1 MVARSRSVAAGLKAL
16 RPNGERKSH
25 GSNASL
31 FQPSCLNV
39 IRCHVILFHYTR
51 NLTRILVQTPS
62 RSYEVLIERGL
73 LGSTGAA
80 LRDLISPGAR
90 VFALSAPPIRKHYG
104 NLLRKSFAKSD
115 HKFEL
120 FTMPDGETSKTL
132 AELQKLAVKMVRY
145 GADRTSVLLALG
157 GGVVGDV
164 GAFLASIFM
173 RGIPVVQIPTTLLAQ
188 VDSSVG
194 GKTGV
199 NLKSGKNLLGTFH
212 QPLAVLADPD
222 VLKTLPEREYRSGLF
237 EAMKYG
243 VIRNPAIF
251 ELMESNSNALL
262 RRDGAILE
270 TLITE
275 CIRVKAEVVSVDE
288 RENGE
293 RRILN
298 FGHTI
303 GHALE
308 AETNYRRLLHGE
320 AVGWGMIAASMI
332 GASMQ
337 ITDSQT
343 AQRIYALVL
352 AYGPLPKVPVDSRSV
367 MKRLL
372 SDKKTVRGI
381 PHFVLPTAIG
391 KVEVVNNV
399 PARTAIQAIKEIRYL
414 SKA

>member
-1 MVARSRSVAAGLKAL
+1 MIPPR
-16 RPNGERKSH
+16 
-25 GSNASL
+25 
-31 FQPSCLNV
+31 
-39 IRCHVILFHYTR
+39 
-51 NLTRILVQTPS
+51 
-62 RSYEVLIERGL
+62 
-73 LGSTGAA
+73 
-80 LRDLISPGAR
+80 AR
-90 VFALSAPPIRKHYG
+90 VFALTAPPVHKHYG
-104 NLLRKSFAKSD
+104 NLLRKSFAKSG
-115 HKFEL
+115 HRFEL
-120 FTMPDGETSKTL
+120 LIMPDGERWKTL
-132 AELQKLAVKMVRY
+132 AELEKLAVKMVRY
-145 GADRTSVLLALG
+145 GADRHSVLLALG

-173 RGIPVVQIPTTLLAQ
+173 RGIPVVQIPTSLLAQ

-199 NLKSGKNLLGTFH
+199 NLRAGKNLLGTFH
-212 QPLAVLADPD
+212 QPLAVLTDPG

-251 ELMESNSNALL
+251 ELMESNSEALL
-262 RRDGAILE
+262 RRNGALLE

-275 CIRVKAEVVSVDE
+275 CIRVKAEVVSADE
-288 RENGE
+288 RESGE

-298 FGHTI
+298 FGHTL

-308 AETNYRRLLHGE
+308 AETNYTRLLHGE
-320 AVGWGMIAASMI
+320 AVGWGMIAAAMI

-352 AYGPLPKVPVDSRSV
+352 AYGPLPKLPVDSRSV
-367 MKRLL
+367 MKRVR
-372 SDKKTVRGI
+372 SDKKTVGGT

-399 PARTAIQAIKEIRYL
+399 PVRTAIQAIKEIKYL

>member
-1 MVARSRSVAAGLKAL
+1 MMR
-16 RPNGERKSH
+16 H
-25 GSNASL
+25 
-31 FQPSCLNV
+31 
-39 IRCHVILFHYTR
+39 
-51 NLTRILVQTPS
+51 
-62 RSYEVLIERGL
+62 
-73 LGSTGAA
+73 
-80 LRDLISPGAR
+80 
-90 VFALSAPPIRKHYG
+90 
-104 NLLRKSFAKSD
+104 
-115 HKFEL
+115 
-120 FTMPDGETSKTL
+120 
-132 AELQKLAVKMVRY
+132 
-145 GADRTSVLLALG
+145 GADRQSVLLALG

-199 NLKSGKNLLGTFH
+199 NLKAGKNLLGTFH

-251 ELMESNSNALL
+251 EMMESNSNALL
-262 RRDGAILE
+262 RRDGAPLE

-275 CIRVKAEVVSVDE
+275 CIRVKAEVVSADE
-288 RENGE
+288 RESGE

-320 AVGWGMIAASMI
+320 AVGWGMIAAAMI
-332 GASMQ
+332 AASMQ
-337 ITDSQT
+337 ITDTRT
-343 AQRIYALVL
+343 AQRILSLVL
-352 AYGPLPKVPVDSRSV
+352 AYGPLPKLPVDSRSV

-372 SDKKTVRGI
+372 SDKKTVGGV

-399 PARTAIQAIKEIRYL
+399 PTRTAIQAIKEIKYL
-414 SKA
+414 SKV

>member
-1 MVARSRSVAAGLKAL
+1 
-16 RPNGERKSH
+16 
-25 GSNASL
+25 
-31 FQPSCLNV
+31 
-39 IRCHVILFHYTR
+39 
-51 NLTRILVQTPS
+51 
-62 RSYEVLIERGL
+62 VLIERGL
-73 LGSTGAA
+73 LGSTAAA
-80 LRDLISPGAR
+80 LRDMIPPGAR
-90 VFALSAPPIRKHYG
+90 VFALTAPPIRKHYA
-104 NLLRKSFAKSD
+104 NLLRKSFAKSG

-120 FTMPDGETSKTL
+120 LVMPDGEHWKTL
-132 AELQKLAVKMVRY
+132 AELEKLAVKMVRH
-145 GADRTSVLLALG
+145 GAERQSVLLALG

-164 GAFLASIFM
+164 SAFLASIFM

-199 NLKSGKNLLGTFH
+199 NLKAGKNLLGTFH

-222 VLKTLPEREYRSGLF
+222 VLKTLPDREYRSGLF

-251 ELMESNSNALL
+251 ELMESNSDAIL
-262 RRDGAILE
+262 RRDGALLE

-275 CIRVKAEVVSVDE
+275 CIRVKATVVSADE
-288 RENGE
+288 RESGE

-298 FGHTI
+298 YGHTI

-320 AVGWGMIAASMI
+320 AVGWGMIAAAMI
-332 GASMQ
+332 AASMQ
-337 ITDSQT
+337 LTDTHT
-343 AQRIYALVL
+343 AQRILELVF
-352 AYGPLPKVPVDSRSV
+352 AYGPLPKLPIDSRSV

-372 SDKKTVRGI
+372 SDKKTVGGI
-381 PHFVLPTAIG
+381 PHFVLPTGIG
-391 KVEVVNNV
+391 TVEVVNNV
-399 PARTAIQAIKEIRYL
+399 PARTAIQAIKEIKYL

>member
-1 MVARSRSVAAGLKAL
+1 MLLAHGRVSYRSRTQ
-16 RPNGERKSH
+16 
-25 GSNASL
+25 AS
-31 FQPSCLNV
+31 F
-39 IRCHVILFHYTR
+39 FHYTR
-51 NLTRILVQTPS
+51 NLTRIPVQTPS
-62 RSYEVLIERGL
+62 RSYEVLVERGL
-73 LGSTGAA
+73 LGSTGAV
-80 LRDLISPGAR
+80 LRDMIPASAK
-90 VFALSAPPIRKHYG
+90 VFALSAPPIGKHYG
-104 NLLRKSFAKSD
+104 NLLRKSFAKSG

-120 FTMPDGETSKTL
+120 FTMPDGEHAKVLSQL
-132 AELQKLAVKMVRY
+132 EKLAVKMVRQ

-194 GKTGV
+194 GKTAV
-199 NLKSGKNLLGTFH
+199 NLKAGKNLLGTFH

-251 ELMESNSNALL
+251 ELMESNCNALL
-262 RRDGAILE
+262 RRDGALLE

-275 CIRVKAEVVSVDE
+275 CIRVKAEVVSADE
-288 RENGE
+288 RESGE

-343 AQRIYALVL
+343 AQRIYTLVL

-372 SDKKTVRGI
+372 SDKKTVGGI
-381 PHFVLPTAIG
+381 PHFILPTAIG
-391 KVEVVNNV
+391 KVEVINNV